1 MSSGIFQKTCPA
13 CATLVALKDERCDCG
28 YAFDS
33 DPDVASA
40 AQEAVEEELFEAYLA
55 ARVDQ
60 ALAALLEARKDLTD
74 APGNYDKASLVM
86 RRVSE
91 LNTLRTDIE
100 TQRLKTAAAR
110 ERVEE
115 LRGAAVSPAASQSPT
130 EAFRAAQ
137 AARAEMA
144 ATAADARVC
153 PSCQTPLSS
162 DATNC
167 ACGARV
173 ESTLSSN
180 SAGDSADVKR
190 NSP

>member
-33 DPDVASA
+33 DPDLASA

-115 LRGAAVSPAASQSPT
+115 LRGTTVSPAASPSPT

-144 ATAADARVC
+144 VTPADASVC
-153 PSCQTPLSS
+153 PSCQAPLSS

-173 ESTLSSN
+173 ESTLSN
-180 SAGDSADVKR
+180 NPAGDSADVKR
-190 NSP
+190 NI